1 MMIAYRE
8 HRRISLLA
16 VLDVSRHANMC
27 VAVPRVASWTLQWW
41 RSVRDHLP
49 ARISNV
55 TWHCNDG
62 HLTLRGC
69 VPNFYLKQ
77 VLQELLH
84 GIGRVKLIT
93 NSVDVVSST
102 GMSSV
107 RSDNRGHAQTIFTK
121 VTWHDPT

>member
-1 MMIAYRE
+1 MEMEASTNGTAADERIHETVR
-8 HRRISLLA
+8 RRIDGCSY
-16 VLDVSRHANMC
+16 
-27 VAVPRVASWTLQWW
+27 
-41 RSVRDHLP
+41 
-49 ARISNV
+49 RIIFGNV

-62 HLTLRGC
+62 YLTLRGH

-93 NSVDVVSST
+93 NSVVVVSST

-107 RSDNRGHAQTIFTK
+107 RSHNRGLCPNHLHK
-121 VTWHDPT
+121 GDLS

>member
-1 MMIAYRE
+1 MELEPSTNGTAADEVIRE
-8 HRRISLLA
+8 TVRRRIDGCSHKL
-16 VLDVSRHANMC
+16 
-27 VAVPRVASWTLQWW
+27 
-41 RSVRDHLP
+41 
-49 ARISNV
+49 IFGNV

-84 GIGRVKLIT
+84 GIGRVKLII

-107 RSDNRGHAQTIFTK
+107 RSDNRGLCPNHFHK
-121 VTWHDPT
+121 GDVS

>member
-1 MMIAYRE
+1 MEMDQSTNGTAADERIHETVR
-8 HRRISLLA
+8 RRIDGCSY
-16 VLDVSRHANMC
+16 RF
-27 VAVPRVASWTLQWW
+27 
-41 RSVRDHLP
+41 
-49 ARISNV
+49 IFGNV

-121 VTWHDPT
+121 VTCHDPT

>member
-1 MMIAYRE
+1 MEMEPSTNGTAADERIHETVR
-8 HRRISLLA
+8 RRIDGCSYKL
-16 VLDVSRHANMC
+16 
-27 VAVPRVASWTLQWW
+27 
-41 RSVRDHLP
+41 
-49 ARISNV
+49 IFSNV

-107 RSDNRGHAQTIFTK
+107 RSDNRGLCPNHFHK
-121 VTWHDPT
+121 GDLS

>member
-1 MMIAYRE
+1 MSAFTKP
-8 HRRISLLA
+8 SAGALTA
-16 VLDVSRHANMC
+16 VRTEL
-27 VAVPRVASWTLQWW
+27 
-41 RSVRDHLP
+41 
-49 ARISNV
+49 IFGNV

-84 GIGRVKLIT
+84 GIEQVKQIT

-102 GMSSV
+102 GMSSERPLNPNSG
-107 RSDNRGHAQTIFTK
+107 RSYAGPHACIRNRDNVQVKPTISGDAVVINRWF
-121 VTWHDPT
+121 VWRE

>member
-1 MMIAYRE
+1 MEMEPSTNGTAADERIHETVR
-8 HRRISLLA
+8 RRIDGCSYKF
-16 VLDVSRHANMC
+16 
-27 VAVPRVASWTLQWW
+27 
-41 RSVRDHLP
+41 
-49 ARISNV
+49 IFGNV

-84 GIGRVKLIT
+84 GIERVKLIT

-102 GMSSV
+102 GLSSE
-107 RSDNRGHAQTIFTK
+107 RSDIIGFP
-121 VTWHDPT
+121 PTL